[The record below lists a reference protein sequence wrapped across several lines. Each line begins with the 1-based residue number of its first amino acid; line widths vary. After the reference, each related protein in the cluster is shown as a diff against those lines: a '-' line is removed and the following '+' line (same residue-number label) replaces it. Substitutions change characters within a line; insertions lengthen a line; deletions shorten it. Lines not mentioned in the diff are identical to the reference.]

1 MDEPIA
7 ATALYQQV
15 ANRLRKRIYEQQL
28 RPGDRIDEKRLCEE
42 LGISRTPLRE
52 ALKVL
57 DADGLVVLQPRRGCF
72 VAELGREQLEELFP
86 VMAVLEGLI
95 AREACR
101 SMSGDEL
108 AELETMH
115 EHLEHAAASEDVD
128 RYYEHNYLFHKR
140 VQDLSRNRY
149 LQRVAL
155 DLRKLLF
162 LARHQ
167 QLKKPGRLQQSI
179 AEHRSL
185 MEAFRT
191 GDAARAEAI
200 MKEHLT
206 HQGQAVLSWLEMEKQ
221 QRSADMT

>member
-15 ANRLRKRIYEQQL
+15 ANRLRKRIYQQQL
-28 RPGDRIDEKRLCEE
+28 KPGQRIDEKRLCEE

-72 VAELGREQLEELFP
+72 VAELSEQELKELFP

-95 AREACR
+95 AREATR
-101 SMSGDEL
+101 TLADADF
-108 AELETMH
+108 AELQVLH
-115 EHLEHAAASEDVD
+115 ERLEEAVAHGDVD
-128 RYYEHNYLFHKR
+128 QYYEHNYVFHKR

-149 LQRVAL
+149 LQRVAH

-167 QLKKPGRLQQSI
+167 QLKKPGRLQESL
-179 AEHRSL
+179 AEHRRL
-185 MEAFRT
+185 MEAFRRR
-191 GDAARAEAI
+191 DAATAEAT

-206 HQGQAVLSWLEMEKQ
+206 HQGQAVFAWLEAEGERGTTK
-221 QRSADMT
+221 A

>member
-15 ANRLRKRIYEQQL
+15 ANRLRKRIYQQEL

-72 VAELGREQLEELFP
+72 VAELGKQQLEELFP

-101 SMSGDEL
+101 GLTDGDL
-108 AELETMH
+108 TELEQMH
-115 EHLEHAAASEDVD
+115 EELENAAASHDVD
-128 RYYEHNYLFHKR
+128 RYYEHNYVFHKR

-167 QLKKPGRLQQSI
+167 QLKKPGRLEQSI
-179 AEHRSL
+179 GEHRRL
-185 MEAFRT
+185 MEAFRNR
-191 GDAARAEAI
+191 DAASAEAI

-206 HQGQAVLSWLEMEKQ
+206 HQGEAVLSWLETGQ
-221 QRSADMT
+221 QQDAG

>member
-1 MDEPIA
+1 MEEPIT

-15 ANRLRKRIYEQQL
+15 ANRLRKRIYQQQL
-28 RPGDRIDEKRLCEE
+28 KPGERIDEKRLCEE
-42 LGISRTPLRE
+42 MGISRTPLRE

-72 VAELGREQLEELFP
+72 VAELGEQQLKELFP

-95 AREACR
+95 AREATR
-101 SMSGDEL
+101 GLQQADL
-108 AELETMH
+108 AELEALH
-115 EHLEHAAASEDVD
+115 EQLEQAAAREDVD
-128 RYYEHNYLFHKR
+128 RYYEHNYVFHKR

-149 LQRVAL
+149 LQRVAH

-167 QLKKPGRLQQSI
+167 QLKKPGRLQQSLS
-179 AEHRSL
+179 EHRRL
-185 MEAFRT
+185 MEAFRR
-191 GDAARAEAI
+191 GDADTAEAT

-206 HQGQAVLSWLEMEKQ
+206 HQGQAVLSWLEV
-221 QRSADMT
+221 QRENGSVKA

>member
-15 ANRLRKRIYEQQL
+15 ANRLRKRIYQQQL
-28 RPGDRIDEKRLCEE
+28 KPGERIDEKRLCEE

-72 VAELGREQLEELFP
+72 VAELSEQELKELFP

-95 AREACR
+95 AREAAR
-101 SMSGDEL
+101 ALDDAGL
-108 AELETMH
+108 AELEALH
-115 EHLEHAAASEDVD
+115 ERLEEAVAFGDVD
-128 RYYEHNYLFHKR
+128 QYYEHNYVFHKR

-149 LQRVAL
+149 LQRVAH

-167 QLKKPGRLQQSI
+167 QLKKPGRLQESLS
-179 AEHRSL
+179 EHRRL
-185 MEAFRT
+185 MEAFRRRDT
-191 GDAARAEAI
+191 ETAEAT

-206 HQGQAVLSWLEMEKQ
+206 HQGQAVLAWLQAED
-221 QRSADMT
+221 QRDAEET